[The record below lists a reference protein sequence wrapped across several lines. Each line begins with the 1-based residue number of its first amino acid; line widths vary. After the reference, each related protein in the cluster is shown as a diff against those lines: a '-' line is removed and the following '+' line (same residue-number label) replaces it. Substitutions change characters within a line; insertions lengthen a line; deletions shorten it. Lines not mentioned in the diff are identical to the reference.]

1 MALTLLQFVNRAELQ
16 LGLAQSNAVV
26 SSNVT
31 QAQQM
36 LGMAQGALEEL
47 YSSYEWRKCVRAYY
61 FTTTPAVSG
70 TCNVSSATATLSGFA
85 STAGLAAGMVI
96 TGPGIAPYAEVDTVG
111 ASTVIMTYPATAT
124 TASASC
130 NFCTQDY
137 DLPSGFD
144 RMVPDTNWDR
154 TDYWRNIGP
163 KSSQEWQWLQGGVI
177 STGPRERFRIYG
189 DKLRFFPAPTAAL
202 NIAFEY
208 VSNFTVIASGG
219 TTATKAAFTV
229 DTDTCI
235 FRDELIVKALKY
247 HWKQAKGLDYGAE
260 LAEYADALSRA
271 KAQDEPVGI
280 QSLAPRFA
288 QELIGPWSVPDG
300 NWPQ

>member
-16 LGLAQSNAVV
+16 LGLASSNAVV
-26 SSNVT
+26 SSSVT

-47 YSSYEWRKCVRAYY
+47 YSAYEWRKCVKAYY
-61 FTTTPAVSG
+61 LTTTAAVSG
-70 TCNVSSATATLSGFA
+70 TCNMSSANATLSGFA
-85 STAGLAAGMVI
+85 STASITAGMVI
-96 TGPGIAPYAEVDTVG
+96 SGPGIAPYAEVDTVG
-111 ASTVIMTYPATAT
+111 ASTVLMTYPATLT

-130 NFCTQDY
+130 NFLTQDY
-137 DLPSGFD
+137 PLPSGFD
-144 RMVPDTNWDR
+144 RMVSDTNWDR
-154 TDYWRNIGP
+154 TDHWRNLGP

-189 DKLRFFPAPTAAL
+189 DKLRFFPAPTAPL

-219 TTATKAAFTV
+219 AVATKATFTV

-247 HWKQAKGLDYGAE
+247 HWKQSKGLDYGAE

-271 KAQDEPVGI
+271 KAQDEPVGL
-280 QSLAPRFA
+280 QSLAPQRA
-288 QELIGPWSVPDG
+288 HELIGPYSIPDG
-300 NWPQ
+300 NWNL